1 MGVSSDPS
9 PGKEEVGGGSWIP
22 LSSTEMEKTQSG
34 SSLVVY
40 LNRNIQMFSQEFWNS
55 DQALRHLFKPTIFRP
70 LSKALTAEN
79 NNNLLQK
86 YEEVCDSDTSIES
99 RQISTR
105 FKIS

>member
-1 MGVSSDPS
+1 MGVAFDPL
-9 PGKEEVGGGSWIP
+9 PGKEEVGGGSRIP
-22 LSSTEMEKTQSG
+22 LSSTEMEKTQSD

-55 DQALRHLFKPTIFRP
+55 DQALGRLFKPTIFRP
-70 LSKALTAEN
+70 LSKDLTAEI

-99 RQISTR
+99 RQISTTS
-105 FKIS
+105 KIS